1 MPAFVLAEIT
11 IRDPEVYKQYASKT
25 PETLQKHGGEF
36 VIRGQE
42 VKVLEGKWEEDR
54 LVLLKFESAEAAQKW
69 YDSEDYQAVK
79 GLRTKASN
87 GRLLLVEV

>member
-1 MPAFVLAEIT
+1 MPAFVLAEIK
-11 IRDPEVYKQYASKT
+11 IQDPEVYKQYASKT

-42 VKVLEGKWEEDR
+42 VHVLEGEWNEDR
-54 LVLLKFESAEAAQKW
+54 LVLLKFRDASAAQAW
-69 YDSEDYQAVK
+69 YDSDDYQAVR
-79 GLRTKASN
+79 GLRAQASE